1 MAGSIM
7 VRYARKTSK
16 QLAKER
22 TGSHA
27 QMSKQLNYS
36 IDIDPDSISMMTF
49 ETYEEARSFASRMS
63 EQGNHI
69 IDIKD
74 DYYKRQK

>member
-22 TGSHA
+22 SGSHA
-27 QMSKQLNYS
+27 QMKNINYS
-36 IDIDPDSISMMTF
+36 IDIDPDSISYMTF
-49 ETYEEARSFASRMS
+49 ETQSEAKAFAQRMQ
-63 EQGNHI
+63 EDGNHI
-69 IDIKD
+69 IEIKD
-74 DYYKRQK
+74 DYR

>member
-22 TGSHA
+22 SGSHA
-27 QMSKQLNYS
+27 EMKNINYS
-36 IDIDPDSISMMTF
+36 IDIDPESISMMTF
-49 ETYEEARSFASRMS
+49 ETYEEARSFASRMQ
-63 EQGNHI
+63 EEGIHI

-74 DYYKRQK
+74 DYYKRQ

>member
-22 TGSHA
+22 SGSHA

-36 IDIDPDSISMMTF
+36 IDVTQDSFSYMTF
-49 ETYEEARSFASRMS
+49 DNMS
-63 EQGNHI
+63 EANQFAQRMREDGWHI
-69 IDIKD
+69 IEVKD
-74 DYYKRQK
+74 DYKR

>member
-22 TGSHA
+22 SGSHA
-27 QMSKQLNYS
+27 QMKNINYS
-36 IDIDPDSISMMTF
+36 IDIDPDSISYMTF
-49 ETYEEARSFASRMS
+49 ETQSEAKAFAQRMQ

-69 IDIKD
+69 IEIKD
-74 DYYKRQK
+74 DYR

>member
-22 TGSHA
+22 SGSHA
-27 QMSKQLNYS
+27 QMKNINYS
-36 IDIDPDSISMMTF
+36 IDINPDTISYMTF
-49 ETYEEARSFASRMS
+49 ETQSEAKAFAQRMQ
-63 EQGNHI
+63 EDGNHI
-69 IDIKD
+69 IEIKD
-74 DYYKRQK
+74 DYK

>member
-22 TGSHA
+22 SGSHA
-27 QMSKQLNYS
+27 QMKNINYS
-36 IDIDPDSISMMTF
+36 IDINPDTISYMTF
-49 ETYEEARSFASRMS
+49 ETQSEAKAFAQRMQ
-63 EQGNHI
+63 EDGNHI
-69 IDIKD
+69 IEIKD
-74 DYYKRQK
+74 DYR

>member
-22 TGSHA
+22 SGSHA
-27 QMSKQLNYS
+27 QMKNINYS
-36 IDIDPDSISMMTF
+36 IDIDPESISYMTF
-49 ETYEEARSFASRMS
+49 ETQSEAKAFAQRMQ
-63 EQGNHI
+63 EDGNHI
-69 IDIKD
+69 IEIKD
-74 DYYKRQK
+74 DYK

>member
-7 VRYARKTSK
+7 VRYAKKTSK

-36 IDIDPDSISMMTF
+36 IDIDPESISFMTF
-49 ETYEEARSFASRMS
+49 QTYEEARNFANSMQ

-69 IDIKD
+69 IEIKD
-74 DYYKRQK
+74 DYKH

>member
-49 ETYEEARSFASRMS
+49 ETQSDAKAFAQRMQEE
-63 EQGNHI
+63 GNHI
-69 IDIKD
+69 IEIKD
-74 DYYKRQK
+74 DYKH

>member
-1 MAGSIM
+1 M
-7 VRYARKTSK
+7 VRYAKKTSK

-36 IDIDPDSISMMTF
+36 IDIDHESMSFMTF
-49 ETYEEARSFASRMS
+49 ESDE
-63 EQGNHI
+63 
-69 IDIKD
+69 
-74 DYYKRQK
+74 KRLKKGTEILKK

>member
-7 VRYARKTSK
+7 VRYAKKTYK
-16 QLAKER
+16 QRQKENS
-22 TGSHA
+22 GSHA

-36 IDIDPDSISMMTF
+36 IDIDHESMSFMTF
-49 ETYEEARSFASRMS
+49 ETYEEARNFANNMQ

-69 IDIKD
+69 IEIKD
-74 DYYKRQK
+74 DYKH

>member
-7 VRYARKTSK
+7 VRYAKKTSK

-36 IDIDPDSISMMTF
+36 IDIDHESMSFMTF
-49 ETYEEARSFASRMS
+49 ETYEEARNFANNMQ
-63 EQGNHI
+63 EQVNNI

-74 DYYKRQK
+74 DYKH

>member
-22 TGSHA
+22 SGSHA
-27 QMSKQLNYS
+27 QMKNINYS
-36 IDIDPDSISMMTF
+36 IDIDPDSISYMTF
-49 ETYEEARSFASRMS
+49 ETHSDAREFAQRMQ

-69 IDIKD
+69 IEIKD
-74 DYYKRQK
+74 DYK

>member
-1 MAGSIM
+1 
-7 VRYARKTSK
+7 
-16 QLAKER
+16 
-22 TGSHA
+22 
-27 QMSKQLNYS
+27 MSKQLNYS

-49 ETYEEARSFASRMS
+49 ETYEEAKNFANSMS

-74 DYYKRQK
+74 DYYKRQ